1 MKILIVGGVAGGASA
16 AARARRLDEK
26 AEIILFERGEHIS
39 FANCGLP
46 YHIGGV
52 IPERESLLVTTPQEM
67 TEKFA
72 LDVRTRNEV
81 VQINREKKEVVIK
94 DLNTSQEYT
103 EPYDYLILS
112 PGASAVKP
120 PISGIDLPGIFTLRN
135 LEDMDRIKSAVD
147 GKVSAVVV
155 GGGYIGLE
163 MTESL
168 KHLGLEVT
176 LVELANQV
184 MGPADPEMATML
196 HTEIKMNSVDLRLGQ
211 SVTGFEKSDNRL
223 RVILSSGDRIE
234 TDAVI
239 MAIGVRPE
247 NQLAKAAGL
256 DIGVTGGI
264 KVDSHMRTSDEAIY
278 AVGDAVEVKDLMTG
292 KPALIP
298 LAGPANRQ
306 GRIAIDNIYGIK
318 RDYRDTQGSAV
329 CKVFDLTF
337 AMSGLSEKQA
347 VKNAIRYD
355 KVFVHPANHAS
366 YYPGA
371 TSISLKVIYDPDT
384 GRVLG
389 AQAVGLDGV
398 EKRIDVLAVAIRA
411 GMTVYDLEEMELCYA
426 PPYGSAKDPVNYA
439 GFVAANLLRGH
450 SEHCHVEQI
459 AHLKPDQKLVDMRTL
474 EEAQAGMIPG
484 AIHIPLHELRQKI
497 GELSKEREYIVYCQT
512 GLRSYLAYRILKQ
525 HGLRAC
531 NLDGGYKTYCM
542 VNHTAVYD
550 KSIMT
555 DDAGGAVEISK
566 DILAAADLVIAN
578 KLDVSGLQCPG
589 PISQLRKA
597 IDAIDKGQAVE
608 VLSTDP
614 GFAADVPAWCRSTGH
629 QSISVEKIAGGKYRA
644 VVRKL
649 GQQSCT
655 ALTTCQKQMSNVIF
669 SNDFDKAM
677 AALIIANGAVAAGY
691 KVTLFFTFWGLSL
704 LRKESDKPV
713 KKDMMEKMFGMML
726 PKGIDGLKLSK
737 MNMGGMGTAM
747 MHKVM
752 ASKNV
757 ASLKELLQQ
766 AIDNGVKMVA
776 CSMSMDVMG
785 IKESELIDGVEL
797 GGVAMYIDELS
808 KSNAG
813 LFI

>member
-1 MKILIVGGVAGGASA
+1 
-16 AARARRLDEK
+16 
-26 AEIILFERGEHIS
+26 
-39 FANCGLP
+39 
-46 YHIGGV
+46 
-52 IPERESLLVTTPQEM
+52 
-67 TEKFA
+67 
-72 LDVRTRNEV
+72 
-81 VQINREKKEVVIK
+81 
-94 DLNTSQEYT
+94 
-103 EPYDYLILS
+103 
-112 PGASAVKP
+112 
-120 PISGIDLPGIFTLRN
+120 
-135 LEDMDRIKSAVD
+135 MDRIKSAVK
-147 GKVSAVVV
+147 GKSSAVVV

-163 MTESL
+163 MTEAL

-184 MGPADPEMATML
+184 MGPADPEMASML
-196 HTEIKMNSVDLRLGQ
+196 HTEITMNSVNLRLGQ
-211 SVTGFEKSDNRL
+211 SVTGFIANGERL
-223 RVILSSGDRIE
+223 RVILSSGDKVDA
-234 TDAVI
+234 DAVI

-247 NQLAKAAGL
+247 NHLAKDTGL
-256 DIGVTGGI
+256 EIGVTGGI
-264 KVDSHMRTSDEAIY
+264 KVDRHMKTSDDAIY
-278 AVGDAVEVKDLMTG
+278 AVGDAVEVTDLMTG

-306 GRIAIDNIYGIK
+306 GRIAVDNILGLV
-318 RDYRDTQGSAV
+318 REYRDTMGSAV
-329 CKVFDLTF
+329 CKIFDLTF
-337 AMSGLSEKQA
+337 AMTGLSEKQA

-355 KVFVHPANHAS
+355 KVYVHPASHAT

-371 TSISLKVIYDPDT
+371 TAISLKLIYDPDN

-398 EKRIDVLAVAIRA
+398 EKRIDVLATAIRA
-411 GMTVYDLEEMELCYA
+411 GMTVYDLEEIELCYA

-439 GFVAANLLRGH
+439 GGVAANLLRGH
-450 SEHCHVEQI
+450 CEHCHIDSIE
-459 AHLKPDQKLVDMRTL
+459 HLKPEQKLIDTRTL
-474 EEAQAGMIPG
+474 EEVQAGMIPG

-512 GLRSYLAYRILKQ
+512 GMRSYLAYRILKQ
-525 HGLRAC
+525 LGLRAC
-531 NLDGGYKTYCM
+531 NLDGGYRTYCM
-542 VNHTAVYD
+542 VNQTAVYD
-550 KSIMT
+550 KTEMT
-555 DDAGGAVEISK
+555 DDAGGGIEIKTDPS
-566 DILAAADLVIAN
+566 DIGQLNIV
-578 KLDVSGLQCPG
+578 KTVDVCGLQCPG
-589 PISQLRKA
+589 PISRLRQA
-597 IDAIDKGQAVE
+597 IDNIEKGQAIE
-608 VLSTDP
+608 VIATDP
-614 GFAADVPAWCRSTGH
+614 GFATDVPAWCRSTGH

-644 VVRKL
+644 VVRKH
-649 GQQSCT
+649 GQQSCKP
-655 ALTTCQKQMSNVIF
+655 LTTCQKQMSNVIF

-677 AALIIANGAVAAGY
+677 AALIIANGAAAAGY

-726 PKGIDGLKLSK
+726 PKGIDALKLSK

-785 IKESELIDGVEL
+785 IKESELIEGVEL

>member
-52 IPERESLLVTTPQEM
+52 IPERESLLVTTPEEM

-81 VQINREKKEVVIK
+81 LKIDRSKKEALIK
-94 DLNTSQEYT
+94 DLNSGQEYS
-103 EPYDYLILS
+103 ESYDYIILS
-112 PGASAVKP
+112 PGASAIKP
-120 PISGIDLPGIFTLRN
+120 PIPGIDLPGIFSLRN
-135 LEDMDRIKSAVD
+135 LEDMDRIKEAVA
-147 GKVSAVVV
+147 GKTSAVVV

-168 KHLGLEVT
+168 RHIGLEVT
-176 LVELANQV
+176 LVELAEQV

-211 SVTGFEKSDNRL
+211 SVTGFEAANKRL

-239 MAIGVRPE
+239 MAIGVKPE
-247 NQLAKAAGL
+247 NKLAKDAGL

-264 KVDSHMRTSDEAIY
+264 KVNSYMQTNDEYVY

-306 GRIAIDNIYGIK
+306 GRIAVDNIYGLK
-318 RDYRDTQGSAV
+318 REYRDTQGSAV

-337 AMSGLSEKQA
+337 AMTGLSEKQA

-355 KVFVHPANHAS
+355 KVYVHPANHAS

-371 TSISLKVIYDPDT
+371 TSISLKMIYDPDT

-389 AQAVGLDGV
+389 AQAIGLNGV
-398 EKRIDVLAVAIRA
+398 EKRIDVLAVAVRG
-411 GMTVYDLEEMELCYA
+411 GMTVYDLEETELCYA

-439 GFVAANLLRGH
+439 GIVASNLLRNQ
-450 SEHCHVEQI
+450 SEHCHAAKVKE
-459 AHLKPDQKLVDMRTL
+459 LKPDQKLIDVRTL

-484 AIHIPLHELRQKI
+484 SIHIPLHELRQKI
-497 GELSKEREYIVYCQT
+497 GELSKDREYIVYCQT

-525 HGLRAC
+525 RGLRVV

-542 VNHTAVYD
+542 VNQTAVYD
-550 KSIMT
+550 KSLMT
-555 DDAGGAVEISK
+555 DDAGGAVEIRQEVAVAGDVK
-566 DILAAADLVIAN
+566 VV
-578 KLDVSGLQCPG
+578 KTLDVSGLQCPG

-597 IDAIDKGQAVE
+597 IDTIEKGQAIE
-608 VLSTDP
+608 VFSTDP

-629 QSISVEKIAGGKYRA
+629 QSLSVEKVEGGKYRA
-644 VVRKL
+644 IVRKL
-649 GQQSCT
+649 GQQSC
-655 ALTTCQKQMSNVIF
+655 APLTTCQKQMSNVIF

-726 PKGIDGLKLSK
+726 PKSIDGLKLSK

-757 ASLKELLQQ
+757 ASLRDLLQQ

>member
-1 MKILIVGGVAGGASA
+1 
-16 AARARRLDEK
+16 
-26 AEIILFERGEHIS
+26 
-39 FANCGLP
+39 
-46 YHIGGV
+46 
-52 IPERESLLVTTPQEM
+52 
-67 TEKFA
+67 
-72 LDVRTRNEV
+72 
-81 VQINREKKEVVIK
+81 
-94 DLNTSQEYT
+94 
-103 EPYDYLILS
+103 
-112 PGASAVKP
+112 
-120 PISGIDLPGIFTLRN
+120 
-135 LEDMDRIKSAVD
+135 
-147 GKVSAVVV
+147 
-155 GGGYIGLE
+155 
-163 MTESL
+163 
-168 KHLGLEVT
+168 
-176 LVELANQV
+176 
-184 MGPADPEMATML
+184 
-196 HTEIKMNSVDLRLGQ
+196 
-211 SVTGFEKSDNRL
+211 
-223 RVILSSGDRIE
+223 
-234 TDAVI
+234 
-239 MAIGVRPE
+239 
-247 NQLAKAAGL
+247 
-256 DIGVTGGI
+256 
-264 KVDSHMRTSDEAIY
+264 
-278 AVGDAVEVKDLMTG
+278 
-292 KPALIP
+292 
-298 LAGPANRQ
+298 
-306 GRIAIDNIYGIK
+306 
-318 RDYRDTQGSAV
+318 
-329 CKVFDLTF
+329 
-337 AMSGLSEKQA
+337 
-347 VKNAIRYD
+347 
-355 KVFVHPANHAS
+355 
-366 YYPGA
+366 
-371 TSISLKVIYDPDT
+371 
-384 GRVLG
+384 
-389 AQAVGLDGV
+389 
-398 EKRIDVLAVAIRA
+398 
-411 GMTVYDLEEMELCYA
+411 
-426 PPYGSAKDPVNYA
+426 
-439 GFVAANLLRGH
+439 
-450 SEHCHVEQI
+450 
-459 AHLKPDQKLVDMRTL
+459 
-474 EEAQAGMIPG
+474 
-484 AIHIPLHELRQKI
+484 
-497 GELSKEREYIVYCQT
+497 
-512 GLRSYLAYRILKQ
+512 
-525 HGLRAC
+525 LRAC

-566 DILAAADLVIAN
+566 DIPAAADLVIAN